1 MTARIVSKDEL
12 AGLVLQ
18 DMVGRREFEGR
29 LAACPVLIE
38 ERLGPAPH
46 WRLSLKG
53 WPHDLVSVG
62 REMQA
67 ALGERLDISLLP
79 YGASASE
86 TF

>member
-1 MTARIVSKDEL
+1 MTARIVGKDEL

-18 DMVGRREFEGR
+18 DMVGRRELEGR
-29 LAACPVLIE
+29 LAACRVLIE
-38 ERLGPAPH
+38 ERPGQAPH
-46 WRLSLKG
+46 WRLSLQG

-62 REMQA
+62 QEIQA
-67 ALGERLDISLLP
+67 ALGERFDISPQP